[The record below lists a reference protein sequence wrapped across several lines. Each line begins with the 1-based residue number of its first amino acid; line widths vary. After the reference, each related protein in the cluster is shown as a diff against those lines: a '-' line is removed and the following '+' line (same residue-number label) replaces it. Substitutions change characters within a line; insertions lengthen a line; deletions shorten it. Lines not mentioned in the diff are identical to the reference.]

1 MEKEG
6 SLCVRTWSEDGVAA
20 KVKSGRYI
28 LQPLLNFSC
37 SEKTKEIWIIEIID
51 GPGRKKKNN
60 GSFKLGLCPIKS
72 FSWDVRVSG
81 MV

>member
-1 MEKEG
+1 M
-6 SLCVRTWSEDGVAA
+6 CPWSEDGVAA

-28 LQPLLNFSC
+28 LQLLLNSSC
-37 SEKTKEIWIIEIID
+37 SEKTKETWIIETID
-51 GPGRKKKNN
+51 GPGRKKNN

-72 FSWDVRVSG
+72 FSWHVRVSG